1 MSPRSFRTT
10 LAGPYLPYAACLRR
24 IRRIENNIPESIRFF
39 HMDALSSMVG
49 LKVDFDLQLTLVQP

>member
-1 MSPRSFRTT
+1 M
-10 LAGPYLPYAACLRR
+10 
-24 IRRIENNIPESIRFF
+24 PESIRFF